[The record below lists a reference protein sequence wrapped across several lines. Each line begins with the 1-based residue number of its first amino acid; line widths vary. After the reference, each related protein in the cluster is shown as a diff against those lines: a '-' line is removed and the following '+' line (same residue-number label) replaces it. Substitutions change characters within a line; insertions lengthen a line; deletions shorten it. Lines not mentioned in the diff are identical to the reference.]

1 MGTPVTIEMIAGAEP
16 DSCCLRVTGELDLA
30 SGQQLGDALA
40 QAQRDGCRQ
49 IELDLS
55 EVTFLDSKALGI
67 LLSARRRM
75 AGEDQEIVLVGLRP
89 NLRKIFDLTGLTR
102 YFEYR

>member
-1 MGTPVTIEMIAGAEP
+1 MISGAKP
-16 DSCCLRVTGELDLA
+16 DSCRLRIAGELDLS
-30 SGQQLGDALA
+30 SGQQFGDALA

-55 EVTFLDSKALGI
+55 EVSFLDSQALGI

-75 AGEDQEIVLVGLRP
+75 TGADQEIVLVGVRP
-89 NLRKIFDLTGLTR
+89 SLRKIFDLTGLTR